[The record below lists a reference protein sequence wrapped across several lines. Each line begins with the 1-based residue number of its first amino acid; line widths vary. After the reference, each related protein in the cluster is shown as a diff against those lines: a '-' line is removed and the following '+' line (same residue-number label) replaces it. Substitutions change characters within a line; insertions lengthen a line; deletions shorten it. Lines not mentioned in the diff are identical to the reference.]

1 MSRHGYVLAS
11 RKYGTLYTGVTRN
24 LNQRVWQ
31 HKNGINKGFTYRY
44 NVNKLVYFEEHENIQ
59 DAIAREKQ
67 IKNWQ
72 RAWKIQ
78 LIESVN
84 SDWKDLYEDMDY

>member
-78 LIESVN
+78 LIESVS